1 MDTLDSTTPCK
12 SDYKDNVLIYIAG
25 YIQRKVLA
33 KESCVDCVDQIKKM
47 QRVSSDL
54 IDIKDRGG
62 LIIPSEELVKL
73 VKICYRDILL
83 VNWLIYHIYVLPS
96 ILLLSHY
103 HSVLQLNNN

>member
-1 MDTLDSTTPCK
+1 MDTLDSTTTCI

-25 YIQRKVLA
+25 YIQT
-33 KESCVDCVDQIKKM
+33 KKM

-96 ILLLSHY
+96 IFTSKSLPLSTPA
-103 HSVLQLNNN
+103 